1 MAGPTELPPQATP
14 PAAGAPLLARLDRHW
29 SRLEDALNLV
39 AAIAIFGVMLFGVAQ
54 ILSRTVSVGLHKLLP
69 AIPPIAI
76 HGYIDY
82 IQFIAVLYAIL
93 GIAYCQRLGGHIR
106 MEIVLASMRG
116 RAQWF
121 FEAFAVLLGVV
132 VTVLL
137 IGGTWDNFFNA
148 WDKGDSSMDIGLPL
162 WPSKLVVP
170 LMLLVLLAR
179 LLLQLWG
186 YMRMVRDPSRAPLAV
201 PRVETPEEHAR
212 REAEE
217 ALGRLAAEEAAG
229 PKRAR

>member
-1 MAGPTELPPQATP
+1 MAGPIEHPPAAAP
-14 PAAGAPLLARLDRHW
+14 PAAGAPLLARLDRRW
-29 SRLEDALNLV
+29 SKIEDALNLV
-39 AAIAIFGVMLFGVAQ
+39 AAVAIFGVMLFGVAQ
-54 ILSRTVSVGLHKLLP
+54 ILSRSVSVGLHKLLP

-106 MEIVLASMRG
+106 MEIVLAATRG
-116 RAQWF
+116 R
-121 FEAFAVLLGVV
+121 LLWGLETLAILLAVV
-132 VTVLL
+132 VTALL
-137 IGGTWDNFFNA
+137 IGGTWDNFYNA

-212 REAEE
+212 GVAEE
-217 ALGRLAAEEAAG
+217 ARGRLAAE
-229 PKRAR
+229 

>member
-1 MAGPTELPPQATP
+1 MADPT
-14 PAAGAPLLARLDRHW
+14 GHAPLLSKLDRAW

-39 AAIAIFGVMLFGVAQ
+39 AAVAIFGVMLFGVAQ
-54 ILSRTVSVGLHKLLP
+54 IVSRSVSVGLHKLLP

-76 HGYIDY
+76 YGYIDY

-106 MEIVLASMRG
+106 MEIVLATMRG
-116 RAQWF
+116 RLLWGL
-121 FEAFAVLLGVV
+121 EALAVLLALI

-137 IGGTWDNFFNA
+137 IGGTWDNFYNA
-148 WDKGDSSMDIGLPL
+148 WDRGDSSMDIRLPQ

-170 LMLLVLLAR
+170 LMLVVLLAR

-186 YMRMVRDPSRAPLAV
+186 YARMVRDPAGTPVAV

-212 REAEE
+212 REIEE
-217 ALGRLAAEEAAG
+217 AMGRLGAEEAAG
-229 PKRAR
+229 RERGRSERRREP